1 MFRVLQVFNGLYL
14 LVGLY
19 ALALNRDLLPSVLLF
34 GGILFA
40 ISSLYKGYAL
50 GFDTLR
56 GKFWLIFSGFGL
68 LGAGVFTGIHAVHI
82 LGRLFLLLA
91 VLFMFLGVLSRGI
104 RFSGWRIAAS
114 IGAFVV
120 STLTVLGVHLAT
132 GLHGWK
138 LLIGAVDVV
147 IFTLTFM
154 NLYAYVGSDLGRRW
168 FAGII
173 AVITYLLGD
182 LFFLMG
188 FDSTSR
194 GIFFVTFLITNF
206 IAQWED

>member
-1 MFRVLQVFNGLYL
+1 MYL
-14 LVGLY
+14 LAGLY
-19 ALALNRDLLPSVLLF
+19 ALVLSRDLLPAVLLF
-34 GGILFA
+34 GGILF
-40 ISSLYKGYAL
+40 IVSSLYKGYAL

-68 LGAGVFTGIHAVHI
+68 LGVGVFTGIHALHI
-82 LGRLFLLLA
+82 VGRLFLLLA

-104 RFSGWRIAAS
+104 KFSGWRIPAS
-114 IGAFVV
+114 VGAFVV
-120 STLTVLGVHLAT
+120 STLTVIGVHLVF
-132 GLHGWK
+132 GLQGWK
-138 LLIGAVDVV
+138 VLIGIVDIF

-154 NLYAYVGSDLGRRW
+154 NLYAYVGSDLGKRW

-188 FDSTSR
+188 YQGISS
-194 GIFFVTFLITNF
+194 GIFFVTFFITNF

>member
-1 MFRVLQVFNGLYL
+1 MFRVLQWLNGLYL

-19 ALALNRDLLPSVLLF
+19 ALVLNRELLPSVLLF

-68 LGAGVFTGIHAVHI
+68 LGPGVFTGLHAVHI

-104 RFSGWRIAAS
+104 RFSGWRIPAS
-114 IGAFVV
+114 VGAFVV
-120 STLTVLGVHLAT
+120 STLTVVGVHLAF

-138 LLIGAVDVV
+138 LLIGIVDVA

-154 NLYAYVGSDLGRRW
+154 NLYAYVGSDLGKRW

-173 AVITYLLGD
+173 AVITYLVGD

-188 FDSTSR
+188 YDIVSH
-194 GIFFVTFLITNF
+194 GVFFITFLITNF